1 MLAPG
6 TRLSHY
12 SVLRLLGAGGM
23 GEVYEAEDL
32 RLKRRVAIKLLPEN
46 IASDA
51 GRLARFEHEAQ
62 AIAALNHPNIVTIHS
77 VEEDAGRRFLTMELV
92 EGSTLDRLIP
102 PGGLALPTLLDS
114 AVPLVAAVAAAHA
127 RGIVHRDLKP
137 ANVMVCGDGR
147 IKVLDFGLAKLDPI
161 GASDDAET
169 RTGSQVGTAAG
180 QIVGTPAYMSPE
192 QADGRPVDTR
202 SDVFSLGIL
211 LYEMA
216 SGLRPFR
223 GESSLSVLSS
233 ILRDDPEPL
242 SRVRRDLPPAYR
254 EIVTRCL
261 SKDPVQRPSA
271 ADIAD
276 GLARIGMAPVT
287 PAASRGRSP
296 ARPRRT

>member
-114 AVPLVAAVAAAHA
+114 AVPLVA
-127 RGIVHRDLKP
+127 
-137 ANVMVCGDGR
+137 VCGDGR

-233 ILRDDPEPL
+233 ILRD
-242 SRVRRDLPPAYR
+242 
-254 EIVTRCL
+254 EICHRLTGK
-261 SKDPVQRPSA
+261 S
-271 ADIAD
+271 
-276 GLARIGMAPVT
+276 
-287 PAASRGRSP
+287 
-296 ARPRRT
+296 